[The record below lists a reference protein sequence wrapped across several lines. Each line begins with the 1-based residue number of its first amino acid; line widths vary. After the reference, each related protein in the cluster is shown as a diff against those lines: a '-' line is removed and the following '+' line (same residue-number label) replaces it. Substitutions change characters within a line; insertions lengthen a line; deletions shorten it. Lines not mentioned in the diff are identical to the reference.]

1 MTVFSTV
8 SIPLL
13 KVCFAASETSAGVC
27 GSSPTGV
34 SSYSVL
40 EPVVTLFGAFGT
52 STTGTT
58 GVILALAGVSV
69 ATILGSLLF
78 KSSYS
83 LLYLSRTN
91 LSLVIISSG
100 LV

>member
-1 MTVFSTV
+1 MTVFST
-8 SIPLL
+8 SLIPSL
-13 KVCFAASETSAGVC
+13 KVSFAAAETSAGVC
-27 GSSPTGV
+27 GV
-34 SSYSVL
+34 SSAVVSPSSVL
-40 EPVVTLFGAFGT
+40 EPGVTLFGAFGT

-69 ATILGSLLF
+69 TTISGFLLF

-91 LSLVIISSG
+91 LSLVITS
-100 LV
+100 